1 MFAEAGKYE
10 PCGIFTI
17 GHFSLLAVTIAG
29 IYFALE
35 KTINKSKAEVYK
47 IIKKVTIIAWILEI
61 IKIIFNI
68 SKNSI
73 KAVNTYVPLYYC
85 SVLLYAG
92 LLSFFAKGK
101 LKRAGDVTLATAT
114 VIGGASF
121 LIYPSTSLPTYPV
134 FHFISLHS
142 FFYHG
147 MMVYIGILLNATK
160 YVELRLG
167 DVKYV
172 ASIIISM
179 SIAALIINK
188 IFDANLMFISKNFP
202 GTPVAFIY
210 KITKGTFMFS
220 ILMVLNQAFGPFY
233 ITYYLLKLIEKIKK
247 FHNYLNPGS
256 TNFDNNHHTSNA
268 KFVEKI

>member
-1 MFAEAGKYE
+1 MFAEAGKYK

-17 GHFSLLAVTIAG
+17 GHFSLLAITILG
-29 IYFALE
+29 IYWALK
-35 KTINKSKAEVYK
+35 KTLNKSKKEVFK
-47 IIKKVTIIAWILEI
+47 IIQNVTIIAWVLEI
-61 IKIIFNI
+61 IKIIFNV
-68 SKNSI
+68 SHNSLR
-73 KAVNTYVPLYYC
+73 AVNTYVPLYYC

-92 LLSFFAKGK
+92 LLSSFAKGK

-114 VIGGASF
+114 IIGGVAF

-147 MMVYIGILLNATK
+147 MMVYIGILVNATK
-160 YVELRLG
+160 YVELHLG

-172 ASIIISM
+172 ASVIIAM
-179 SIAALIINK
+179 SIAALIVNK

-210 KITKGTFMFS
+210 KITKGTFIFS

-233 ITYYLLKLIEKIKK
+233 ITYYSLKLINYYKNSGSGSSNNKIGTHDSHKIAEK
-247 FHNYLNPGS
+247 
-256 TNFDNNHHTSNA
+256 
-268 KFVEKI
+268 V